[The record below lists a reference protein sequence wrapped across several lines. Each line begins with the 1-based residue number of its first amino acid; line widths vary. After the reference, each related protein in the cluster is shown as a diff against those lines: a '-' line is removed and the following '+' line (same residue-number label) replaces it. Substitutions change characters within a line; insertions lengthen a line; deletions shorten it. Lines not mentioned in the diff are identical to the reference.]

1 MARFSRI
8 AALAAVPVAAAQ
20 MWPVAVEPFR
30 NLFDVSNFGKHAG
43 SEDAKIVIVSLAT
56 GLVMLLALVFLA
68 SRDVLPGGGR
78 WALDLL
84 GAGLAL
90 MAGAAAAMSSTLPTA
105 LPQLQAAFALCLF
118 VGIAFLAFPRVLAL
132 LPGAREAAGAG
143 AAGMHLS
150 LPTIITVVVAWGVPV
165 LAVLFVT
172 GAHVERTARPLLS
185 KLPPD
190 AFFATSSER
199 GWLPASARF
208 SPYSGSGAWRAQQ
221 DDAKPYWQVTFP
233 HPVMVTAI
241 HTAGRPGTD
250 WSGSLVSPQSQT
262 WWNEVMY
269 IKVLEQATY
278 HASPHAV
285 NAVSHAF
292 AAVLIPNINTA
303 LQSLTS
309 KATTNEWV
317 ASYRLVATSPTGHE
331 FDVLADGGSTLHTG
345 NHDRHD
351 RQINEYFEPFVAKK
365 LRIEPVDVSN
375 RATLRVEV
383 YGYAA

>member
-20 MWPVAVEPFR
+20 LWPVAVEPFR

-78 WALDLL
+78 RALDLL

-118 VGIAFLAFPRVLAL
+118 VGIAFLAVPRVLAL

-208 SPYSGSGAWRAQQ
+208 SPYSGSGAWRAHQ

-233 HPVMVTAI
+233 QPVVITGV
-241 HTAGRPGTD
+241 HTAGRPVVD
-250 WSGSLVSPQSQT
+250 WDGPLVPPQTQSY
-262 WWNEVMY
+262 WNIKLNLVGNMKVADNEVA
-269 IKVLEQATY
+269 IR
-278 HASPHAV
+278 SIS
-285 NAVSHAF
+285 NAIALSLLPDV
-292 AAVLIPNINTA
+292 NTA
-303 LQSLTS
+303 LRSLTS
-309 KATTNEWV
+309 NATTNEWV
-317 ASYRLVATSPTGHE
+317 ASYRLVATSPSGHE

-345 NHDRHD
+345 NHDRHE